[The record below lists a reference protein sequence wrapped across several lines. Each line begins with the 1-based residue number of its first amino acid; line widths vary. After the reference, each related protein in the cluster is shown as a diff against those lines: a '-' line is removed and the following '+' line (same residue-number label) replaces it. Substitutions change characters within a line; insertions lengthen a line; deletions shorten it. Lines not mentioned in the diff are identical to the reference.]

1 MKGKLNYYQG
11 LNFVAGYCML
21 MHNSLEDAAKQAIT
35 LLDNFMTRYIKLD
48 LIQVK
53 KAFFI
58 YERLID
64 LFIPRLYKK
73 LRREKITVDIFC
85 TPWMLT
91 IFSLLSQYN
100 PESKD
105 LAEIWDVFIA
115 SGWSGMFKILI
126 AVLKLREETLLDL
139 SYEEMMGFFSSLA
152 KNDAFT
158 DPHFKPVLFRNE
170 EKSGDNSEID
180 TPRASEELKRVSI
193 KELIREIHID
203 EELLARYDLEYI
215 LLEKE
220 LESTWTLLRETPFK

>member
-1 MKGKLNYYQG
+1 MGKMNYYQG

-21 MHNSLEDAAKQAIT
+21 MHPSQEDAARQTIT
-35 LLDNFMTRYIKLD
+35 LLENFMTSYIKLD
-48 LIQVK
+48 LVQVK

-64 LFIPRLYKK
+64 RFMPRLYKR
-73 LRREKITVDIFC
+73 LRRDKITVDIFC

-91 IFSLLSQYN
+91 VFSLLSQYN
-100 PESKD
+100 AESKD

-115 SGWSGMFKILI
+115 SGWPGMFKVLI
-126 AVLKLREETLLDL
+126 AVLKIRESMLLDL

-158 DPHFKPVLFRNE
+158 DPYFKPNFSRNE
-170 EKSGDNSEID
+170 DRSGDTSETD
-180 TPRASEELKRVSI
+180 TPRTIEDKPRESI
-193 KELIREIHID
+193 KDLIRSIHITD
-203 EELLARYDLEYI
+203 ELLSRFDLEYV

-220 LESTWTLLRETPFK
+220 VESTWTLLRETEYK